1 MPFGDGTGPSG
12 LGPRTGRGT
21 GYCAGY
27 NVPGYM
33 NPQSRFGG
41 FGGRGR
47 GRGFWA
53 RSTGLPGWY
62 RAQVGLPAFGWGW
75 PAAPIQPVSQAQ
87 PVQPQPVQS
96 QPTQPQIT
104 KEQELQL
111 LSQDKQA
118 IEQEQEVLK
127 KGMEEIKNRIK
138 ALEGRKK

>member
-12 LGPRTGRGT
+12 LGPRTGRAA

-41 FGGRGR
+41 FGRRGR
-47 GRGFWA
+47 GRRFWA

-62 RAQVGLPAFGWGW
+62 RAQIGLPAFGWGW
-75 PAAPIQPVSQAQ
+75 PAAPAQVVPQAQ
-87 PVQPQPVQS
+87 T
-96 QPTQPQIT
+96 TQPQIT
-104 KEQELQL
+104 KEQELQM

-138 ALEGRKK
+138 ALEGSKK